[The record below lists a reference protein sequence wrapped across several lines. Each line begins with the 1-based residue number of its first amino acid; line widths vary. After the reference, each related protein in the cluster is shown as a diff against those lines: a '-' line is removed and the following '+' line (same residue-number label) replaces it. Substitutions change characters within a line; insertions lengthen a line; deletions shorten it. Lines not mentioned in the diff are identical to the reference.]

1 MKNVYTSVSPEAGAA
16 GAAPEGH
23 FTDDGQVIVT
33 VADGVTLSVK
43 SYEVPELGGLVK
55 A

>member
-1 MKNVYTSVSPEAGAA
+1 VKNVYTSVSPEAGAA
-16 GAAPEGH
+16 GAVPEGH
-23 FTDDGQVIVT
+23 STEEGHVIVT